1 MWKVENGDRKGDY
14 YAYECGK
21 MKQWGNW
28 DNLLYSDDLIHIED
42 GKKGRFMVIE
52 DHDTQKVYYRGS
64 FNSEMKRDGLGV
76 EYDRKSG
83 ELLYNGV
90 WKNDELIKIIRYFSG
105 DRMIEFDARYPNLD
119 LTERHPIY
127 EGGYTFDEK
136 NLIFKRDG
144 IGYLIDPNARYA
156 ICECVWKNGKLVE
169 RVELKE
175 GWYILPRSRR
185 SSMNGNSSSHP
196 TVSPLPKFPNP
207 LNSSASASFSSSTL
221 SDTSVPSTQR
231 DVASFQSPQL
241 DQELGIYESMTE
253 LVIPKGSCNHT
264 SSLKLTNLP
273 HLESISIG
281 DNCFQNAESF
291 QVDGL
296 ENLKQ
301 ITIGHDSFINTLS
314 LQLTNQSFKVTNCN
328 KLQTISIGSS
338 SFAAFNT
345 FIVEHLDSLAKL
357 EIGKLGEKSGNF
369 LNASLKLK
377 SRNQECNLS
386 QIFLI

>member
-42 GKKGRFMVIE
+42 GKNGRFMVME

-64 FNSEMKRDGLGV
+64 FNSEMKRDGWGV

-169 RVELKE
+169 
-175 GWYILPRSRR
+175 
-185 SSMNGNSSSHP
+185 
-196 TVSPLPKFPNP
+196 KFPNP

-241 DQELGIYESMTE
+241 DQELGINESMTE